1 MPTVVECPSCGKKL
15 KVPDE
20 YIGKK
25 VRCSD
30 CNGTFVSEK
39 PPSKAPPRPS
49 APPREADD
57 VDDDGD
63 EDAPVRKRS
72 RRGSM
77 EAHRG
82 TLILILGI
90 ASIAAPILLGLWVI
104 AAIPGILAY
113 IWGKADLKKM
123 DEGTMDPEGRSNT
136 NMGKILG
143 LIGTILN
150 GVGLLGGCLFIILW
164 FVVFGAI
171 VSTASKMPPPQANQ
185 SNSPAKQAGKNPF
198 EDVAKSVEKAD
209 VGTIDIAEF
218 SSNTSKYKGKTVTLM
233 LLVAEQ
239 INNKGSLKDFIGKDV
254 KFAAMSKNQKR
265 NEVKITIPEGIEV
278 PKAGFGDF
286 VKVTFVCKDGNTQR
300 GNEAKTIEKVTP

>member
-1 MPTVVECPSCGKKL
+1 
-15 KVPDE
+15 VPDE

-39 PPSKAPPRPS
+39 PPSKVPARSS
-49 APPREADD
+49 APPPEPDD
-57 VDDDGD
+57 LGDDGD
-63 EDAPVRKRS
+63 DDAPVRKRS

-90 ASIAAPILLGLWVI
+90 ASIAAPILLGLWVV

-150 GVGLLGGCLFIILW
+150 GVGLLGGCLFVILW

-171 VSTASKMPPPQANQ
+171 VSTASKMPPPQAAQ
-185 SNSPAKQAGKNPF
+185 SNSPMKQASKNPF
-198 EDVAKSVEKAD
+198 EDVTKNLENMN

-218 SSNTSKYKGKTVTLM
+218 NSNTSKYKGKTVTLL

-239 INNKGSLKDFIGKDV
+239 INNKSSLKDFVGKDV

-265 NEVKITIPEGIEV
+265 IEVKITIPDGIDV
-278 PKAGFGDF
+278 PKVVTADV
-286 VKVTFVCKDGNTQR
+286 VKVTFLCKDGNTQH
-300 GNEAKTIEKVTP
+300 GNEAKTIEKATP